1 MAGCTPRQL
10 PPRTTYHLEWALLWR
25 RRRPCS
31 LLSSYRRERLGISTN
46 ILAVTSILTSSAPI
60 PLCRRKGGGGH
71 CWFNNHTLDK
81 LWALGR
87 LHWAKL
93 PAHYYLVPKEVR
105 LGTGALLPTPG
116 SARPVGTSIP
126 SALPFQAPRK
136 WQRARLTCRD

>member
-1 MAGCTPRQL
+1 M
-10 PPRTTYHLEWALLWR
+10 
-25 RRRPCS
+25 
-31 LLSSYRRERLGISTN
+31 LSSYCRERLGISTN

-93 PAHYYLVPKEVR
+93 PAHHIGASLSCPKGGPPGNRSTPSYPWVCPPSGH
-105 LGTGALLPTPG
+105 LYTFCATLPG
-116 SARPVGTSIP
+116 SQEVAEGPTD
-126 SALPFQAPRK
+126 L
-136 WQRARLTCRD
+136 